1 MRPGIFLLLVIVT
14 SCSTQHYI
22 DKAGSGS
29 TGASATAI
37 TRAHKNHDYVSLQ
50 SGTNFY
56 NVTFAEIDKARK
68 NVTVTL
74 DKIDSIHYNQLVT
87 STPSK
92 AIDNYKSSL
101 PHIHIKLVDSTNYTY
116 DEPHTIPL
124 VKITSMKK
132 L

>member
-1 MRPGIFLLLVIVT
+1 MRLGKLLLLVVIS

-22 DKAGSGS
+22 DKAGKAATS
-29 TGASATAI
+29 ASAAAI
-37 TRAHKNHDYVSLQ
+37 TRATKNKDYVSLQ

-56 NVTFAEIDKARK
+56 YVTFAEIDKAKK

-74 DKIDSIHYNQLVT
+74 DKIDSIHYNQVLISTNNKVLVN
-87 STPSK
+87 
-92 AIDNYKSSL
+92 DNPPK
-101 PHIHIKLVDSTNYTY
+101 PHLHIKLVDSTNYTY

-124 VKITSMKK
+124 MKISSMQK